1 MTFNQFLRII
11 RARWILACT
20 ILAVSVIGT
29 LAISLILPKSYTAT
43 ASVMADVRPDPVSIL
58 ANSGALAMT
67 YLATQV
73 DLIKSPNVSQ
83 RVVRNL
89 RLTENAEMR
98 QRWITATDQQGDF
111 TAWLAELIEQGLE
124 VKPSRESSVIQIIY
138 EGASPEFAATLA
150 NAYAKAY
157 IDSTVQIKT
166 DPARQYTDFF
176 EERTRLAREKLEKAR
191 TRLAEA
197 QKEKGIIATDERLDV
212 ENARLVELSTQMTAL
227 RSLRAETGTRSS
239 QSGNNPDQM
248 RDVLNNSLVAGL
260 KADLARQEV
269 RLRELSER
277 YGDAYPAVVEAKTS
291 VNTLRDRIQAE
302 VRRVTG
308 SARVDDRMA
317 QSRLAE
323 AEDQYEAQRQRVLK
337 LKDARAGLSVLERE
351 VDTAQRV
358 YDSIQERLNQTSME
372 SHVSQ
377 SGIYLLSNATV
388 PSKPTSPRL
397 ILNVAVS
404 IVLGTLL
411 ALMTAMGVELF
422 DRRVRGPLDIVQ
434 ALDLSVIGLLPAPKS
449 KEMKKRVLRLGS
461 ASNSQSAVV
470 SVPAQQ

>member
-11 RARWILACT
+11 RARWILAIA

-29 LAISLILPKSYTAT
+29 LVVSLILPKSYSAT
-43 ASVMADVRPDPVSIL
+43 AAVMADVRPDPVSVL
-58 ANSGALAMT
+58 ATPGAFAMT

-83 RVVRNL
+83 RVVRALNL
-89 RLTENAEMR
+89 TDNPEMR
-98 QRWITATDQQGDF
+98 QRWAKATDEKGDY
-111 TAWLAELIEQGLE
+111 TAWLADLIEKGLD
-124 VKPSRESSVIQIIY
+124 VKPSRESSVIQITY

-157 IDSTVQIKT
+157 IDSTVQIKI
-166 DPARQYTDFF
+166 DPARQYADFF

-191 TRLAEA
+191 SRLAEA
-197 QKEKGIIATDERLDV
+197 QKEKGIVATDERLDV
-212 ENARLVELSTQMTAL
+212 ENARLVELSSQMTAL

-239 QSGNNPDQM
+239 QSSNNPDQM
-248 RDVLNNSLVAGL
+248 RDVLNNSLVASL
-260 KADLARQEV
+260 KADLARQEA

-277 YGDAYPAVVEAKTS
+277 YGDAYPS
-291 VNTLRDRIQAE
+291 VMEIKANLGTLRERIQAE
-302 VRRVTG
+302 TRKVTG

-317 QSRLAE
+317 QARLAE
-323 AEDQYEAQRQRVLK
+323 AEAAYEAQRQRVLT
-337 LKDARAGLSVLERE
+337 LKNARAGLSVLERE

-388 PSKPTSPRL
+388 PSKPTSPRMA
-397 ILNVAVS
+397 LNIAVS
-404 IVLGTLL
+404 VVLGALL

-449 KEMKKRVLRLGS
+449 KATKKQMLRLSS
-461 ASNSQSAVV
+461 ANNSQSAVV

>member
-29 LAISLILPKSYTAT
+29 LAISLILPKSYSAT
-43 ASVMADVRPDPVSIL
+43 ASVMADVRPDPVSVL
-58 ANSGALAMT
+58 ATPGAFAMT

-83 RVVRNL
+83 RVVRAL
-89 RLTENAEMR
+89 RLTENDEMR
-98 QRWITATDQQGDF
+98 QRWIKATGQQGDF
-111 TAWLAELIEQGLE
+111 TAWLADLIEQGLE
-124 VKPSRESSVIQIIY
+124 VKPSRESSVIQITY
-138 EGASPEFAATLA
+138 EGASPAFAATLA

-157 IDSTVQIKT
+157 IDSTVQIKI
-166 DPARQYTDFF
+166 DPARQYADFF

-191 TRLAEA
+191 SRLAEA
-197 QKEKGIIATDERLDV
+197 QKEKGIIATEERLDV
-212 ENARLVELSTQMTAL
+212 ENARLVELSTQVTAL
-227 RSLRAETGTRSS
+227 RSLRAETGSRSS

-260 KADLARQEV
+260 KADLARQEAH
-269 RLRELSER
+269 LHEMSQR
-277 YGDAYPAVVEAKTS
+277 YGDAYPAVVETKA
-291 VNTLRDRIQAE
+291 NLATLRDRIQAE
-302 VRRVTG
+302 TRRVTG

-317 QSRLAE
+317 QSRLSDAE
-323 AEDQYEAQRQRVLK
+323 AQFEAQRQRVLK
-337 LKDARAGLSVLERE
+337 LKDARAELSVMERE

-377 SGIYLLSNATV
+377 SGIYMLSSATE
-388 PSKPTSPRL
+388 PTKPTSPRL